1 MQLLNNPAPLSLCRL
16 RDKDWSALPK
26 ESKDAQLQ
34 RAVKLRTE
42 LRRTIAEVEV
52 LLRKAEDLLWRNR
65 RASGSGEKKLF
76 DGWRSR
82 PPEDE
87 S

>member
-1 MQLLNNPAPLSLCRL
+1 M
-16 RDKDWSALPK
+16 PK
-26 ESKDAQLQ
+26 ESKDPQLQ

-65 RASGSGEKKLF
+65 ASRSGEKKLF